1 MNKTMRL
8 VFIFSFLIS
17 ISFAQDYRTIQ
28 IETLEEA
35 IVPGEEIY
43 VNVNYINGENNS
55 GLSSLEFTI
64 QFPTNAGIDLIDIY
78 EIDPSTMLEYNMVN
92 DFTVDIAFATGSP
105 ISDAQLIKLHFS
117 GGNASAGT
125 FIPINII
132 ESMANEEYEPL
143 EMVNGGFT
151 MGNPLPSEFLLLSP
165 NNGENIEI
173 NNDNLI
179 DGNIEIGWEESIEG
193 REITYIFDYFTDI
206 ETGLSFLP
214 ELVTTNTIIVPFSD
228 AAEELQ
234 NLNLEYPGITSLMV
248 TWDVAATN
256 GVDTTAS
263 SNGPF
268 SFSIDASEI
277 YLSNKSDIVSPG
289 KFTVHQNYPNPF
301 NPVTNLNYHLPEDSF
316 VRITIYDAFGNEINK
331 LIDSKQSRG
340 QKSVQWN
347 SNNNQGKPVS
357 AGVYI
362 YRIHAGD
369 FVDNRKMILL
379 K

>member
-1 MNKTMRL
+1 
-8 VFIFSFLIS
+8 
-17 ISFAQDYRTIQ
+17 
-28 IETLEEA
+28 
-35 IVPGEEIY
+35 
-43 VNVNYINGENNS
+43 
-55 GLSSLEFTI
+55 
-64 QFPTNAGIDLIDIY
+64 
-78 EIDPSTMLEYNMVN
+78 
-92 DFTVDIAFATGSP
+92 
-105 ISDAQLIKLHFS
+105 
-117 GGNASAGT
+117 
-125 FIPINII
+125 
-132 ESMANEEYEPL
+132 MANEEYEPL

-214 ELVTTNTIIVPFSD
+214 ELVTTNTIIVSFSD

-277 YLSNKSDIVSPG
+277 YLSNKSDIVVLENLP
-289 KFTVHQNYPNPF
+289 FT
-301 NPVTNLNYHLPEDSF
+301 
-316 VRITIYDAFGNEINK
+316 RIIQTHSIQLQI
-331 LIDSKQSRG
+331 
-340 QKSVQWN
+340 
-347 SNNNQGKPVS
+347 
-357 AGVYI
+357 
-362 YRIHAGD
+362 
-369 FVDNRKMILL
+369 
-379 K
+379 

>member
-1 MNKTMRL
+1 
-8 VFIFSFLIS
+8 
-17 ISFAQDYRTIQ
+17 
-28 IETLEEA
+28 
-35 IVPGEEIY
+35 
-43 VNVNYINGENNS
+43 
-55 GLSSLEFTI
+55 
-64 QFPTNAGIDLIDIY
+64 
-78 EIDPSTMLEYNMVN
+78 MLEYNMVN

-132 ESMANEEYEPL
+132 DAMANEEYEPL

-165 NNGENIEI
+165 NNGANIEI

-268 SFSIDASEI
+268 SSSIDASEI

-289 KFTVHQNYPNPF
+289 KFIVHQNYPNPF
-301 NPVTNLNYHLPEDSF
+301 NPVTNLNYDLPEDSF

-331 LIDSKQSRG
+331 LIDSKKSRG
-340 QKSVQWN
+340 QESVQWN
-347 SNNNQGKPVS
+347 ATNYKGKSVS
-357 AGVYI
+357 AGVYL
-362 YRIHAGD
+362 YRIQAGD
-369 FVDNRKMILL
+369 FVENRKMVLL

>member
-35 IVPGEEIY
+35 VIPGEEIY
-43 VNVNYINGENNS
+43 VNVDYINGENNS

-193 REITYIFDYFTDI
+193 REI
-206 ETGLSFLP
+206 LS
-214 ELVTTNTIIVPFSD
+214 
-228 AAEELQ
+228 
-234 NLNLEYPGITSLMV
+234 
-248 TWDVAATN
+248 
-256 GVDTTAS
+256 
-263 SNGPF
+263 
-268 SFSIDASEI
+268 
-277 YLSNKSDIVSPG
+277 
-289 KFTVHQNYPNPF
+289 
-301 NPVTNLNYHLPEDSF
+301 
-316 VRITIYDAFGNEINK
+316 
-331 LIDSKQSRG
+331 LIH
-340 QKSVQWN
+340 
-347 SNNNQGKPVS
+347 
-357 AGVYI
+357 I
-362 YRIHAGD
+362 
-369 FVDNRKMILL
+369 
-379 K
+379 

>member
-1 MNKTMRL
+1 MRL

-35 IVPGEEIY
+35 VVPGEEIY

-55 GLSSLEFTI
+55 GLNSLEFTI
-64 QFPTNAGIDLIDIY
+64 TFPTNVGIDLIDIY

-117 GGNASAGT
+117 GGNVSAGT

-132 ESMANEEYEPL
+132 DAIANEEYEPL

-151 MGNPLPSEFLLLSP
+151 MGSPLPSEFLLLSP

-173 NNDNLI
+173 
-179 DGNIEIGWEESIEG
+179 GWEESIEG
-193 REITYIFDYFTDI
+193 REITYVFDYFTDV

-214 ELVTTNTIIVPFSD
+214 ELVTTNTIIVLFSEVV
-228 AAEELQ
+228 EELQ

-277 YLSNKSDIVSPG
+277 YLSNKSDIVGPG
-289 KFTVHQNYPNPF
+289 KFTVQQNYPNPF

-347 SNNNQGKPVS
+347 ATNNQGKSVS
-357 AGVYI
+357 AGVYL
-362 YRIHAGD
+362 YRIQAGD
-369 FVDNRKMILL
+369 FVDNRKMVLL

>member
-35 IVPGEEIY
+35 VIPGEEIY
-43 VNVNYINGENNS
+43 VNVDYINGENNS

-105 ISDAQLIKLHFS
+105 TSDAQLIKLHFS

-214 ELVTTNTIIVPFSD
+214 ELVTTNTIIVSFSD

-277 YLSNKSDIVSPG
+277 YLSNKSDIVSLG

-362 YRIHAGD
+362 YRIQAGD
-369 FVDNRKMILL
+369 FVENRKMILL

>member
-1 MNKTMRL
+1 
-8 VFIFSFLIS
+8 
-17 ISFAQDYRTIQ
+17 
-28 IETLEEA
+28 
-35 IVPGEEIY
+35 
-43 VNVNYINGENNS
+43 
-55 GLSSLEFTI
+55 
-64 QFPTNAGIDLIDIY
+64 
-78 EIDPSTMLEYNMVN
+78 
-92 DFTVDIAFATGSP
+92 
-105 ISDAQLIKLHFS
+105 
-117 GGNASAGT
+117 
-125 FIPINII
+125 
-132 ESMANEEYEPL
+132 
-143 EMVNGGFT
+143 
-151 MGNPLPSEFLLLSP
+151 
-165 NNGENIEI
+165 
-173 NNDNLI
+173 
-179 DGNIEIGWEESIEG
+179 
-193 REITYIFDYFTDI
+193 
-206 ETGLSFLP
+206 
-214 ELVTTNTIIVPFSD
+214 
-228 AAEELQ
+228 
-234 NLNLEYPGITSLMV
+234 MV

-316 VRITIYDAFGNEINK
+316 VRITIYDAFGNEVNK

-362 YRIHAGD
+362 YRIQAGD
-369 FVDNRKMILL
+369 FVENRKMILL

>member
-35 IVPGEEIY
+35 VIPGEEIY
-43 VNVNYINGENNS
+43 VNVDYINGENNS

-92 DFTVDIAFATGSP
+92 DFTVDIAFATSSP

-165 NNGENIEI
+165 NN
-173 NNDNLI
+173 
-179 DGNIEIGWEESIEG
+179 W
-193 REITYIFDYFTDI
+193 
-206 ETGLSFLP
+206 
-214 ELVTTNTIIVPFSD
+214 
-228 AAEELQ
+228 
-234 NLNLEYPGITSLMV
+234 
-248 TWDVAATN
+248 
-256 GVDTTAS
+256 
-263 SNGPF
+263 
-268 SFSIDASEI
+268 
-277 YLSNKSDIVSPG
+277 
-289 KFTVHQNYPNPF
+289 
-301 NPVTNLNYHLPEDSF
+301 
-316 VRITIYDAFGNEINK
+316 
-331 LIDSKQSRG
+331 
-340 QKSVQWN
+340 
-347 SNNNQGKPVS
+347 
-357 AGVYI
+357 
-362 YRIHAGD
+362 
-369 FVDNRKMILL
+369 
-379 K
+379 